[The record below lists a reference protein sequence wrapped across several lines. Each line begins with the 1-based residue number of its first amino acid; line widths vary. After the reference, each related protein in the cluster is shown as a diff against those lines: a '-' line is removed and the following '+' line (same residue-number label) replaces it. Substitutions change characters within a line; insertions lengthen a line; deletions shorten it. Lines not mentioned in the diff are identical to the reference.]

1 MSIAVASPLIEI
13 YQQDNGDF
21 VVYFTFVDKAKVY
34 NVIISIVCLFMNIIG
49 PITHKVLQ
57 KNYYIPQIRGMEFV
71 YTICCVIRPT
81 ISKNIHTMRKSHL
94 TPQIFEWLY

>member
-34 NVIISIVCLFMNIIG
+34 NVIISIECLFMNII
-49 PITHKVLQ
+49 I
-57 KNYYIPQIRGMEFV
+57 Y
-71 YTICCVIRPT
+71 
-81 ISKNIHTMRKSHL
+81 NIHG
-94 TPQIFEWLY
+94 I